1 MHSTAAPLLDLTP
14 LLEQLPDLRGRYA
27 AAEPFPHIVLD
38 DVLRRD
44 AFEAVSSEFDGIAA
58 STWTNYLH
66 LNERKFGHTRP
77 DLWGPTLTALRAE
90 LASDSFVSFVS
101 ELTGI
106 DGLRPDDVM
115 DGGGLHRSFAGGFLN
130 VHADFTAHH
139 TDPTLRRRVNLLL
152 FLNRDWDPAWG
163 GALELW
169 SKDMARCVQSIEP
182 RANRIVVFSTD
193 ETAFHGHPERLAC
206 PPEVARRSLALYY
219 FRHEADVPLRAT
231 RYRTRPGDGVRGI
244 GIHLDSAVLRLYDRA
259 KRRLRAGDGLVSAV
273 TRRLARRRAG
283 SSTR

>member
-1 MHSTAAPLLDLTP
+1 VSTTRVLELDR
-14 LLEQLPDLRGRYA
+14 LERDLPTLA
-27 AAEPFPHIVLD
+27 AAYRSAAPFPHAVLD
-38 DVLRRD
+38 DLIPADVLDRLVD
-44 AFEAVSSEFDGIAA
+44 EHEAVPDDA
-58 STWTNYLH
+58 WTPYLH
-66 LNERKFGHTRP
+66 LNERKFANRDRTT
-77 DLWGPTLTALRAE
+77 WGPTLQAVADALT
-90 LASDSFVSFVS
+90 DGPFVHLLE
-101 ELTGI
+101 ELTGFEDLLPDPAL
-106 DGLRPDDVM
+106 DGA
-115 DGGGLHRSFAGGFLN
+115 GLHRSLRGGFLN

-231 RYRTRPGDGVRGI
+231 RYRSRPGDGVRGI